1 VAVWITKFVH
11 VAAICLWAG
20 GLMALP
26 FLLRQ
31 RRHLEG
37 HDLYRLHR
45 MVRLVYVGWLSP
57 AAFLGIGSGVV
68 LIFLQETFT
77 EWFTLK
83 LLFVGLLAALHV
95 RLGLLILSVF
105 DPGGETRLSGGGAR
119 LLTAATLGSVCAILA
134 VVLYKPAIT
143 TEEWAPGLFRPGG
156 LGELLPR
163 VSAWVS
169 P

>member
-1 VAVWITKFVH
+1 MFIWITKFLH

-20 GLMALP
+20 GLIALP

-37 HDLYRLHR
+37 FPLHRLHR
-45 MVRLVYVGWLSP
+45 MVRLFYVGWLSP

-68 LIFLQETFT
+68 LIFLRETFT

-83 LLFVGLLAALHV
+83 LIFVGVLAALHV
-95 RLGLLILSVF
+95 RMGLLILSIF
-105 DPGGETRLSGGGAR
+105 DPSGERRLTGGGAR

-134 VVLYKPAIT
+134 VVLYKPVIHPDG
-143 TEEWAPGLFRPGG
+143 WAPGLFRPGG
-156 LGELLPR
+156 LGEIWPR
-163 VSAWVS
+163 LSAWVS